1 MKPTAYP
8 LLLTS
13 RQKKNGKYPVKIRV
27 VHQRIY
33 HDYRTGIDMSEE
45 EFKQANAPK
54 PKKEFRTGANQLND
68 LRSKANKIIVELPV
82 FTYQKFEEAFY
93 DQGTK
98 HVLLY
103 DIFMDYVADLKKE
116 DRIKTAV
123 SYSTAANAFKEFSP
137 KATIFDIDEK
147 FLKRFHSS
155 LLDKKK
161 SLTTIGIYIRS
172 LRAVFNYA
180 VANGIIKRNDDYP
193 FVRSKYIIPASSNV
207 KKSLSQEEIKKI
219 IEFPT
224 AEGSFADRAKD
235 FWLFSYLCS
244 GINFKD
250 ICLLKWKNI
259 DGDMIRFVREKTKR
273 TSQSNLRTISCYMS
287 DEVKQIIEKWGI
299 SERKPDRFIFPIVTF
314 EDSPEIM
321 QKKIDQFVQ
330 NTNKNLKRICKAQ
343 GIEKS
348 VTTYYSRHS
357 AATTLKRAG
366 ASILQIQE
374 ALGHSSS
381 MVTQRYLDSFQDD
394 AKKELAMILKIKIS

>member
-103 DIFMDYVADLKKE
+103 DIFMDYVSDLKKE

-147 FLKRFHSS
+147 FLKRFHSY
-155 LLDKKK
+155 LLGKNK

-180 VANGIIKRNDDYP
+180 VAKGIIKRNDDYP
-193 FVRSKYIIPASSNV
+193 FVRSKYVIPASSNV

-259 DGDMIRFVREKTKR
+259 DGDMIRFIREKTRR
-273 TSQSNLRTISCYMS
+273 TSQSNLRTISCFMTE
-287 DEVKQIIEKWGI
+287 DVKQIIEKWGI
-299 SERKPDRFIFPIVTF
+299 SDRKPDRFIFPIVTF
-314 EDSPEIM
+314 EDTPEIM

-381 MVTQRYLDSFQDD
+381 MVTQRYLDSFEDD
-394 AKKELAMILKIKIS
+394 AKKELAMILKIK